1 MSYSIHEIRT
11 FAAVAET
18 GNQSA
23 AAKRCGLTPAAIS
36 AIVKRLEAALGVRLF
51 ERTSRSTTLTPEG
64 EAFLA
69 SALRALEILDQ
80 TQADLLGA
88 RKALSGVIRVA
99 VPSDLVR
106 TALGRHLRDFQTLH
120 PDIVLSLHSSDT
132 VHNLQADA
140 MDLAVRY
147 GELPNSGLVARKL
160 CDTRRITCAAPAYLA
175 AHGTPRTPQ
184 ALTQHECLA
193 FWVGGRMETSW
204 RFWVKGAWQRV
215 PVRGHWCS
223 DDSALVRQ
231 WALEGRGLINKSDID
246 LADDIA
252 AGHLVP
258 VLDKYRGPDIP
269 LHLVLGTAKP
279 LPRRTRVLADFLIEQ
294 FAQVKGV

>member
-1 MSYSIHEIRT
+1 MNYSIHEMRT

-36 AIVKRLEAALGVRLF
+36 AIVKRLELALGVRLF

-88 RKALSGVIRVA
+88 RKAVSGVIRVA

-106 TALGRHLRDFQTLH
+106 TALGRHLQAFQQQH
-120 PDIVLSLHSSDT
+120 PDIVLSLHLSDA

-160 CDTRRITCAAPAYLA
+160 RNTRRITCAAPAYLA

-184 ALTQHECLA
+184 ELAQHECLA
-193 FWVGGRMETSW
+193 FWVGGRMEASW
-204 RFWVKGAWQRV
+204 RFWVKGAWLRV

-231 WALEGRGLINKSDID
+231 WAIDGRGLVNKSDID
-246 LADDIA
+246 LADDIQ
-252 AGHLVP
+252 AGRLVP
-258 VLDKYRGPDIP
+258 VLTKYKGPDIP
-269 LHLVLGTAKP
+269 LSLVLGTAKP
-279 LPRRTRVLADFLIEQ
+279 LPQRTRALADFLVER
-294 FAQVKGV
+294 FASAA